1 MVKVNDIVRFLNDVG
16 GGKVTRIEGKMVYVE
31 DEDGFER
38 PALAREVVVVDTAKP
53 HHATYEKPLEI
64 KSKLVEPDVPAP
76 KPKPEPVEPVSRPR
90 RARCSTLSLPMSLAR

>member
-53 HHATYEKPLEI
+53 HHTTYEKPLEI

-76 KPKPEPVEPVSRPR
+76 KPKP
-90 RARCSTLSLPMSLAR
+90 